1 MLLLVIVSAVVAAVA
16 AVAAIAAGA
25 AIESALRYHVLC
37 PMPANLGNNNWNE

>member
-1 MLLLVIVSAVVAAVA
+1 MLLLVIVSAVVA